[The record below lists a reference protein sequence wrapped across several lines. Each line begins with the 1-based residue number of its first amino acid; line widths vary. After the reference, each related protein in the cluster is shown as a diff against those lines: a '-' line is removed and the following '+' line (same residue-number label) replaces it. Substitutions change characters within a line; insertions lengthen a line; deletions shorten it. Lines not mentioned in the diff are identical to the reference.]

1 MVDTL
6 AKTHANAPQA
16 AEPPA
21 ARPYNHTADFVRVAL
36 FTLVVASHTHGTT
49 PDVAGG
55 TGLMATVAH
64 TTRYGFVAITVFV
77 LFLGYSGRKVSPLA
91 FWRRRF
97 GQVVLPYL
105 AWSVLYT
112 VFLVW
117 WDDSTP
123 MPGPRDLARDSAHS
137 VLTGDGR
144 YHLYFLLISMQIY
157 LLFPALQWLITR
169 TAGHHLE
176 LLVGALAVQWAMF
189 AFFDWPGAPELLGW
203 GAYLHLWKTLPMYA
217 LFAVIGALLAVHF
230 DRADAWIRANLPL
243 VVGAAAVG
251 CAYGIAGH
259 LRDVAAEGIDP
270 MRTSAAW
277 NPQFLPLFV
286 GTLTLIYLVGMAW
299 NDHRGDGTGPV
310 ARVVSYGALR
320 AFGVFAVHP
329 MMIDVVYRVL
339 PVDPLLDP
347 VPPLRSTVLTVIVLA
362 ASLAVVEI
370 ALRTPLST
378 VLVARPRRP
387 LWRRERRGGPAASGA
402 GTPGATVGTLGD
414 PDSAGAGANRPVV
427 ANPAAGKAATTE

>member
-6 AKTHANAPQA
+6 ARTDAHTTQAP
-16 AEPPA
+16 PPTT
-21 ARPYNHTADFVRVAL
+21 RPYNHTADFMRVAL
-36 FTLVVASHTHGTT
+36 FTLVVATHTHGTT

-55 TGLMATVAH
+55 SGVMATVGH

-77 LFLGYSGRKVSPLA
+77 LFLGYSGRKVSPRA

-105 AWSVLYT
+105 VWSVLYT

-123 MPGPRDLARDSAHS
+123 MPGAGELARDSVGS
-137 VLTGDGR
+137 ILTGDGR

-157 LLFPALQWLITR
+157 LLFPVLQWLIHR

-176 LLVGALAVQWAMF
+176 LLAAAVTLQLGIFM
-189 AFFDWPGAPELLGW
+189 FFDWPGATAVLGW
-203 GAYLHLWKTLPMYA
+203 SPQVHLWKAFPMYA

-230 DRADAWIRANLPL
+230 ERVDAWIRANMPV
-243 VVGAAAVG
+243 VVGVAVLG
-251 CAYGIAGH
+251 CAYGLVGH
-259 LRDVAAEGIDP
+259 LRDQEAGIDSTRHSSP
-270 MRTSAAW
+270 W

-286 GTLTLIYLVGMAW
+286 GALVLLYLVGMAW
-299 NDHRGDGTGPV
+299 NDRRGSGDGPV
-310 ARVVSYGALR
+310 ARIVSYGALR

-339 PVDPLLDP
+339 PVDRMFDP
-347 VPPLRSTVLTVIVLA
+347 VPHLRSAILTVIVLA
-362 ASLAVVEI
+362 ASLLVVEV
-370 ALRTPLST
+370 ALRTPLSNA
-378 VLVARPRRP
+378 LVARPRQP
-387 LWRRERRGGPAASGA
+387 LRRRKTVPQA
-402 GTPGATVGTLGD
+402 G
-414 PDSAGAGANRPVV
+414 
-427 ANPAAGKAATTE
+427 